1 MRTTNE
7 GDFYGKQSCNY
18 RHYCRKHGSNGTA
31 ECHFARICAVCYRA
45 YGNSVPGKKVSI
57 ISVAVDA
64 PEELISALAG
74 KIGRLEGV
82 SAKTAYSNFC
92 TKDDE

>member
-31 ECHFARICAVCYRA
+31 ECHFAPYVIGRMGIPYRE
-45 YGNSVPGKKVSI
+45 KKVSI

>member
-1 MRTTNE
+1 MESRVAIIGIIVENMEATERLNAILHE
-7 GDFYGKQSCNY
+7 YAPYVIGRMG
-18 RHYCRKHGSNGTA
+18 
-31 ECHFARICAVCYRA
+31 
-45 YGNSVPGKKVSI
+45 I

>member
-1 MRTTNE
+1 MESRVAIIGIIVENRE
-7 GDFYGKQSCNY
+7 
-18 RHYCRKHGSNGTA
+18 
-31 ECHFARICAVCYRA
+31 
-45 YGNSVPGKKVSI
+45 KKVSI

>member
-31 ECHFARICAVCYRA
+31 ECHLHEYAPYVIGRMGIPYRE
-45 YGNSVPGKKVSI
+45 KKVSI
-57 ISVAVDA
+57 ISIAVDA